1 MCVLNNNVSKNK
13 NKEIKHNLYGRNIKN
28 DLYGSIGNGR

>member
-1 MCVLNNNVSKNK
+1 MDVLNNNVSKKKYNK
-13 NKEIKHNLYGRNIKN
+13 KDNLYGRNIKN